1 MKIDELKVGMSM
13 DNKTLANTFLCS
25 NQGGMR
31 RSLRTNTLV
40 LISDQTKVYAD
51 RWDGDIFLYT
61 GMGLTGD
68 QDFYY
73 MQNRT
78 LYESQTNGVV
88 IHLFEVFQPRQY
100 TYIGQVELAL
110 PPYMEKQLDQNDH
123 VRNVCVFP
131 VKSKSHEKV

>member
-1 MKIDELKVGMSM
+1 MKIDELKVGMSI
-13 DNKTLANTFLCS
+13 DNKTLADTFLCS
-25 NQGGMR
+25 TQGGMR

-51 RWDGDIFLYT
+51 RWDGDVLLYT

-78 LYESQTNGVV
+78 LYESQTNGVA

-100 TYIGQVELAL
+100 TYIGQVELAGK
-110 PPYMEKQLDQNDH
+110 PYMEKQADQNDL
-123 VRNVCVFP
+123 VRLVCVFP
-131 VKSKSHEKV
+131 VRGKK